1 MVDTETRYLE
11 DLQTKHPDIASLL
24 SDFATLYQRKLSH
37 PLTVKLEESLQLPEF
52 GKDGFLIDLYSH
64 FISHFGHRINLLKL
78 AQFAVRA
85 SQQFDGPQQAG
96 EAHCVAQSCRIHC
109 RQSQPL
115 TPCAARVQWSSW
127 RRCGSR

>member
-1 MVDTETRYLE
+1 MADTETRYLE
-11 DLQTKHPDIASLL
+11 GLQTKHPDIASLL
-24 SDFATLYQRKLSH
+24 SDFAALYQRKLWH

-85 SQQFDGPQQAG
+85 SQQFDDSKQAG
-96 EAHCVAQSCRIHC
+96 EGTAILLPS
-109 RQSQPL
+109 L
-115 TPCAARVQWSSW
+115 
-127 RRCGSR
+127 G